1 MPTFSVELYV
11 EKIMDAE
18 ESLTKCYSRRQNQG
32 RSYGRGE
39 RGTCGRTRE
48 RDTSFWCRT
57 EHLEDL
63 GTEGRIILKWIFK
76 KEDGS
81 M

>member
-1 MPTFSVELYV
+1 MTVDHTGGGECG
-11 EKIMDAE
+11 M
-18 ESLTKCYSRRQNQG
+18 
-32 RSYGRGE
+32 YGRP
-39 RGTCGRTRE
+39 RE

-76 KEDGS
+76 KQDGRVWIRFS
-81 M
+81 